1 MKHLGNKAGQL
12 KLAGKPPQFGID
24 RLDLLHMS
32 PGPSSVLR
40 IRRYGPGSAFLGS
53 RSGAP
58 AAMQLAAVSTSNGGV
73 LAKCSSTG
81 FSQASRARPT
91 RPETRCHARLGKLF
105 TINYVHYSLLPLM
118 G

>member
-12 KLAGKPPQFGID
+12 KLVGNPPQFGID
-24 RLDLLHMS
+24 RLDLLHVL
-32 PGPSSVLR
+32 PGPSPVLR
-40 IRRYGPGSAFLGS
+40 VRCYGPGLAFRGS
-53 RSGAP
+53 WSSAP
-58 AAMQLAAVSTSNGGV
+58 AAMQLAAGSTSNGGV

-91 RPETRCHARLGKLF
+91 RPKTRCHARFDKF
-105 TINYVHYSLLPLM
+105 CVVNFIHYSPPPLT